1 MIFKN
6 IKVFL
11 QNIWKN
17 NVIVNTILE
26 TQFNFNVV
34 FIQELFWMTIHAIL
48 SSKSRDGEELVRVPN
63 HPNWIVFANISSSI
77 HDYPR
82 VITYINI
89 KLSSFQF
96 SLCKDIFNYRDI
108 SLISFFI
115 NNNIFFF
122 INIYSDSM
130 QSALKYLK
138 DTEVDIPNVLIM
150 AGDFNIRNNF

>member
-48 SSKSRDGEELVRVPN
+48 SSKSKDGVGVPN
-63 HPNWIVFANISSSI
+63 YPNWLVFTNTSSSI

-82 VITYINI
+82 VITYVNI
-89 KLSSFQF
+89 RFSSFQF
-96 SLCKDIFNYRDI
+96 SLCKDILNHSDI

-115 NNNIFFF
+115 NNNIFFL
-122 INIYSDSM
+122 INIYSDSL

-138 DTEVDIPNVLIM
+138 NTEINISNVLIM
-150 AGDFNIRNNF
+150 AGNFNIRDNF

>member
-1 MIFKN
+1 
-6 IKVFL
+6 
-11 QNIWKN
+11 
-17 NVIVNTILE
+17 
-26 TQFNFNVV
+26 
-34 FIQELFWMTIHAIL
+34 MTIHAIL

-63 HPNWIVFANISSSI
+63 HPNWIVFANTSSSI
-77 HDYPR
+77 HDYLR
-82 VITYINI
+82 VITYVNI

-150 AGDFNIRNNF
+150 AGDFNTRNNF